1 MSTKEQSATLL
12 RLNKQ
17 EQVKALQAVGFADI
31 TENSRASEFP
41 NRIKWA
47 TGLLDMRGAC
57 NRISDNSK
65 WYFTREEWNSLT
77 PANKLKFI
85 RRGLCIRAHS
95 QSFVIAAQECYAADL
110 SSSFYWGGLGKTID
124 GLSAKML
131 GKMYTCF
138 TGKEDT
144 RLILDALKGTNSNGV
159 EGAPAAE
166 AAVAYKAFTLD
177 GDGMEDDT
185 EWFLPSSGQMMI
197 MYRYRDQINEML
209 RAFWSSDSMLLT
221 DKYYWTSTYYDTTNA
236 WTCNLNTG
244 HMTVQN
250 KNTSLLHVRATAED

>member
-1 MSTKEQSATLL
+1 
-12 RLNKQ
+12 
-17 EQVKALQAVGFADI
+17 
-31 TENSRASEFP
+31 
-41 NRIKWA
+41 
-47 TGLLDMRGAC
+47 
-57 NRISDNSK
+57 
-65 WYFTREEWNSLT
+65 
-77 PANKLKFI
+77 
-85 RRGLCIRAHS
+85 
-95 QSFVIAAQECYAADL
+95 
-110 SSSFYWGGLGKTID
+110 
-124 GLSAKML
+124 
-131 GKMYTCF
+131 MYTCF

-144 RLILDALKGTNSNGV
+144 HLILDALKGTNSNGV

-177 GDGMEDDT
+177 GDGLEDDT

-209 RAFWSSDSMLLT
+209 HAFWSSDSMLLT

>member
-1 MSTKEQSATLL
+1 M
-12 RLNKQ
+12 
-17 EQVKALQAVGFADI
+17 
-31 TENSRASEFP
+31 
-41 NRIKWA
+41 
-47 TGLLDMRGAC
+47 
-57 NRISDNSK
+57 
-65 WYFTREEWNSLT
+65 
-77 PANKLKFI
+77 
-85 RRGLCIRAHS
+85 
-95 QSFVIAAQECYAADL
+95 
-110 SSSFYWGGLGKTID
+110 
-124 GLSAKML
+124 
-131 GKMYTCF
+131 
-138 TGKEDT
+138 
-144 RLILDALKGTNSNGV
+144 

-185 EWFLPSSGQMMI
+185 EWFLPLPTDDDRKF
-197 MYRYRDQINEML
+197 RYRGHKTNEML

>member
-17 EQVKALQAVGFADI
+17 EQVKALQAVGFTDI

-41 NRIKWA
+41 KRIKWA
-47 TGLLDMRGAC
+47 SGLLDLRVAC
-57 NRISDNSK
+57 NRISDNSRM
-65 WYFTREEWNSLT
+65 YFTQEEWNALT

-85 RRGLCIRAHS
+85 RRGLLVRAHS
-95 QSFVIAAQECYAADL
+95 QSFVIAAQECYAEGL
-110 SSSFYWGGLGKTID
+110 STSFYWGGLGKTID
-124 GLSAKML
+124 GLSSKVL
-131 GKMYTCF
+131 GQMYTCF

-144 RLILDALKGTNSNGV
+144 QLILDALKGTVSNGV

-166 AAVAYKAFTLD
+166 AAVAYKAFTLN
-177 GDGMEDDT
+177 GDGLEDDT
-185 EWFLPSSGQMMI
+185 EWFLPSSGHMMI

-209 RAFWSSDSMLLT
+209 RAFWSSDSMFLT

-236 WTCNLNTG
+236 WTCELNTG
-244 HMTVQN
+244 RMLVQN
-250 KNTSLLHVRATAED
+250 KNTTLLHVRAIAKD

>member
-1 MSTKEQSATLL
+1 
-12 RLNKQ
+12 
-17 EQVKALQAVGFADI
+17 V
-31 TENSRASEFP
+31 
-41 NRIKWA
+41 
-47 TGLLDMRGAC
+47 AC

-110 SSSFYWGGLGKTID
+110 SSNFYWGGLGKTID

-177 GDGMEDDT
+177 GDGLEDDT

>member
-47 TGLLDMRGAC
+47 AGLLDMRVAC

-95 QSFVIAAQECYAADL
+95 QSFVIAAQDVMQGTCPPVSIGAVLVKRSTGFPQRCWAKCTPA
-110 SSSFYWGGLGKTID
+110 SPGKRIHT
-124 GLSAKML
+124 
-131 GKMYTCF
+131 
-138 TGKEDT
+138 
-144 RLILDALKGTNSNGV
+144 
-159 EGAPAAE
+159 
-166 AAVAYKAFTLD
+166 
-177 GDGMEDDT
+177 
-185 EWFLPSSGQMMI
+185 
-197 MYRYRDQINEML
+197 
-209 RAFWSSDSMLLT
+209 
-221 DKYYWTSTYYDTTNA
+221 
-236 WTCNLNTG
+236 
-244 HMTVQN
+244 
-250 KNTSLLHVRATAED
+250 

>member
-17 EQVKALQAVGFADI
+17 EHVKALQSVGFTDM

-47 TGLLDMRGAC
+47 AGLLDLRVAC

-65 WYFTREEWNSLT
+65 WYFTREEWNALT
-77 PANKLKFI
+77 SANKLLFI
-85 RRGLCIRAHS
+85 RRGLQIRAHS
-95 QSFVIAAQECYAADL
+95 QSFIIAAQECYAEGL
-110 SSSFYWGGLGKTID
+110 TTTFYWGGLGKTID
-124 GLSAKML
+124 GLSQKFL
-131 GKMYTCF
+131 SRMYTCF

-144 RLILDALKGTNSNGV
+144 KLIIDALKGTISNGV

-177 GDGMEDDT
+177 GDGLEDDT
-185 EWFLPSSGQMMI
+185 DWFLPSSGHMMI
-197 MYRYRDQINEML
+197 LYRYRDQINEML

-221 DKYYWTSTYYDTTNA
+221 DKYYWTSTNYDTTNA
-236 WTCNLNTG
+236 WTCNLDTG
-244 HMTVQN
+244 QMLGQN
-250 KNTSLLHVRATAED
+250 KNTNLLHVRAISEE

>member
-1 MSTKEQSATLL
+1 MTNEQSATLL

-17 EQVKALQAVGFADI
+17 EQVKAFRDVGFTDI

-41 NRIKWA
+41 ERIKWA
-47 TGLLDMRGAC
+47 AGLLDLRVAC

-65 WYFTREEWNSLT
+65 WYFTREEWNALT

-95 QSFVIAAQECYAADL
+95 QSFVIAAQECYAEGM
-110 SSSFYWGGLGKTID
+110 STNFYWSGLGKTIN
-124 GLSAKML
+124 GLSQTLL

-144 RLILDALKGTNSNGV
+144 RLILAALKGTVSNGI

-177 GDGMEDDT
+177 GDGLEDDT
-185 EWFLPSSGQMMI
+185 EWFLPSSGHMMI

-221 DKYYWTSTYYDTTNA
+221 DKYYWTSTCYDQTNA
-236 WTCNLNTG
+236 WSCHLNAG
-244 HMTVQN
+244 HMIAQN
-250 KNTSLLHVRATAED
+250 KNIYLYHVRAIAED